1 LTPRIDLETQA
12 RVVASERCQL
22 RFAERGPC
30 FLHRGFD
37 RIGFERLTLTDAPE
51 TLVFDLVE
59 WVAKQP
65 RTYAEMLDAW
75 RTSCPRLTVW
85 EDAIERG
92 LVMRQPVAGQGTMVV
107 VTESGR
113 RFLGGHERETV
124 SLASASSAAR
134 HSRA

>member
-1 LTPRIDLETQA
+1 M
-12 RVVASERCQL
+12 
-22 RFAERGPC
+22 
-30 FLHRGFD
+30 
-37 RIGFERLTLTDAPE
+37 TDAPE
-51 TLVFDLVE
+51 SLVFDLVE

-92 LVMRQPVAGQGTMVV
+92 LVMRKPVAGQGTMVV

-113 RFLGGHERETV
+113 RFLGGHEREMV